1 MVAQLLRTSLY
12 TAKYLN
18 DCVVIPTSPNEDTA
32 MNRREVLKTA
42 AGTSL
47 GIATL
52 PFLKSPAFA
61 QSADTLVAV
70 VGYTFNSLD
79 IHRPGTNRPSY
90 QIAVNVYDRLVSF
103 ATRKL
108 ADGSLAYDYDK
119 VVPELAEKWTISA
132 DRKSMTFTLKAT
144 ARFWDGS
151 PVTAHDVKWS
161 FDRAL
166 ALGGFP
172 QTQMAAGGFK
182 RPEQFVVV
190 DDRTIRIDL
199 DHPSKLAL
207 PNLTVPVAV
216 IINSKLARAN
226 ATAQDPWAAEYLH
239 KTPQGSGAYKVERWD
254 AGQQLVY
261 VRNDDWVGGPRPAI
275 RRIIVREVPSL
286 ATRRALIERG
296 DVQLS
301 FQIPNKDAK
310 ELAENKRV
318 RVVGSPIDNCLYVL
332 CLNNDFAPF
341 KDSNVRKA
349 VAMALPYEQI
359 FNQAAFGRGV
369 PMWGAKSAKPTEPV
383 WPQPFPYRTDLDQ
396 ARALLANSGFAKGFE
411 VPLSYDLGEAD
422 WCEPTALLVQ
432 ESLSRIGIKV
442 TLDKIPGASWRTR
455 ALIEKKLPFLLE
467 NFGGWLNT
475 PCYYFF
481 WSYIKGA
488 LFNASNYDDPT
499 VKRLIEETLHMETSD
514 PGYRP
519 RILQLIEKSF
529 EDLPRIPLWQPT
541 LESAMSPK
549 LDGYTFWYHRQ
560 MDARSL
566 KV

>member
-1 MVAQLLRTSLY
+1 
-12 TAKYLN
+12 
-18 DCVVIPTSPNEDTA
+18 
-32 MNRREVLKTA
+32 MNRRDVLKSA

-47 GIATL
+47 GLASL

-61 QSADTLVAV
+61 QTGGGTLVAV

-103 ATRKL
+103 ATRTS
-108 ADGSLAYDYDK
+108 ADGSLAYDYNK
-119 VVPELAEKWTISA
+119 VIPELAEKWTYSD
-132 DRKSMTFTLKAT
+132 DRKSLIFTLKAS
-144 ARFWDGS
+144 ARFWDGA
-151 PVTAHDVKWS
+151 PVTAQDVKWS

-172 QTQMAAGGFK
+172 RTQMGAGGFK
-182 RPEQFVVV
+182 RPEQFVVL
-190 DDRTIRIDL
+190 DDRTLRIDL

-216 IINSKLARAN
+216 IINSKAARAK
-226 ATAQDPWAAEYLH
+226 ATASDPWAAEFLH
-239 KTPQGSGAYKVERWD
+239 KTPLGSGAFKVERWD

-261 VRNDDWVGGPRPAI
+261 VRNDDWAGGPKPAL
-275 RRIIVREVPSL
+275 RRVIVREVPSL

-310 ELAENKRV
+310 ELGTNRKV
-318 RVVGSPIDNCLYVL
+318 KVTGSPIDNCLHVA
-332 CLNNDFAPF
+332 CLNMNFDPF
-341 KDSNVRKA
+341 KDANVRKA
-349 VAMALPYEQI
+349 VAMAIPYEQI

-369 PMWGAKSAKPTEPV
+369 PMWGASSAKPV
-383 WPQPFPYRTDLDQ
+383 DISWPQPFPYRTNLDE
-396 ARALLANSGFAKGFE
+396 ARALLGKSAFAKGFE

-422 WCEPTALLVQ
+422 WCEPTALLIQ
-432 ESLSRIGIKV
+432 ESLGKIGIKV

-475 PCYYFF
+475 PCYYFY

-488 LFNASNYDDPT
+488 LFNASNYEDPL
-499 VKRLIEETLHMETSD
+499 VKKLVDETLHMEPTD

-519 RILQLIEKSF
+519 RILQLIEKAF

-541 LESAMSPK
+541 LESAMAPK

-566 KV
+566 KL

>member
-1 MVAQLLRTSLY
+1 M
-12 TAKYLN
+12 
-18 DCVVIPTSPNEDTA
+18 
-32 MNRREVLKTA
+32 
-42 AGTSL
+42 
-47 GIATL
+47 
-52 PFLKSPAFA
+52 
-61 QSADTLVAV
+61 
-70 VGYTFNSLD
+70 
-79 IHRPGTNRPSY
+79 
-90 QIAVNVYDRLVSF
+90 
-103 ATRKL
+103 
-108 ADGSLAYDYDK
+108 
-119 VVPELAEKWTISA
+119 
-132 DRKSMTFTLKAT
+132 
-144 ARFWDGS
+144 
-151 PVTAHDVKWS
+151 
-161 FDRAL
+161 
-166 ALGGFP
+166 
-172 QTQMAAGGFK
+172 
-182 RPEQFVVV
+182 
-190 DDRTIRIDL
+190 
-199 DHPSKLAL
+199 
-207 PNLTVPVAV
+207 
-216 IINSKLARAN
+216 
-226 ATAQDPWAAEYLH
+226 
-239 KTPQGSGAYKVERWD
+239 
-254 AGQQLVY
+254 
-261 VRNDDWVGGPRPAI
+261 
-275 RRIIVREVPSL
+275 REVPSL

-318 RVVGSPIDNCLYVL
+318 RVV
-332 CLNNDFAPF
+332 
-341 KDSNVRKA
+341 
-349 VAMALPYEQI
+349 
-359 FNQAAFGRGV
+359 
-369 PMWGAKSAKPTEPV
+369 
-383 WPQPFPYRTDLDQ
+383 
-396 ARALLANSGFAKGFE
+396 
-411 VPLSYDLGEAD
+411 
-422 WCEPTALLVQ
+422 
-432 ESLSRIGIKV
+432 GIKV